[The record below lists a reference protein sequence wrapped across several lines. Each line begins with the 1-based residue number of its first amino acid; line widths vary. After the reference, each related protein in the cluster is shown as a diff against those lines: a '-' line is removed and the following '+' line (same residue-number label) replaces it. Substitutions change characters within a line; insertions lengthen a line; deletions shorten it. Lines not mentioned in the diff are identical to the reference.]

1 MPQPKGKTLTAPLAV
16 RLKAPIRAALAEL
29 AEQEDRSL
37 NWLVNKLVQEA
48 LAQRGHPAG
57 QTEPKK

>member
-1 MPQPKGKTLTAPLAV
+1 LT
-16 RLKAPIRAALAEL
+16 EL

-37 NWLVNKLVQEA
+37 NWLVNRLLQEA